1 MTECVYCWLTTQPSS
16 PTEGFTYSPP
26 TLPSSD
32 GDSEETAARVAALRA
47 LGVEERLHALEHDE
61 CLAVK
66 ERAGTAINQ
75 LRALAAAEGGDAAME
90 AV

>member
-1 MTECVYCWLTTQPSS
+1 M
-16 PTEGFTYSPP
+16 
-26 TLPSSD
+26 
-32 GDSEETAARVAALRA
+32 AALRA
-47 LGVEERLHALEHDE
+47 LGVEERLRVLEHDE

-75 LRALAAAEGGDAAME
+75 LQALAAAAGGEAAME